1 MSLESVTAL
10 LLIAVPIVFN
20 VAFFELGRAFDYPD
34 ILRREPDEILRRF
47 HAGGTG
53 LLLRWHLLM
62 LSALAMVPLVAL
74 LSVVLG
80 AAPALTA
87 VTIVVG
93 VAAGL
98 VQAFGLLRWPYAVAE
113 LARRWVAADAPGTEQ
128 VDADATRRSIEVT
141 FAILHRYLG
150 VGVGEHLGYLL
161 TGAWTLLA
169 AASIVTTDSAIPAW
183 LGWVGALVGLALIVG
198 SAEFAGPNERDG
210 WRLAGIVVP
219 IAYVAWSIWLIA
231 LGVFL
236 LL

>member
-1 MSLESVTAL
+1 MSLDALTAGC
-10 LLIAVPIVFN
+10 LIVVPIVFN

-47 HAGGTG
+47 AAGGTG

-62 LSALAMVPLVAL
+62 LSALAMVPLV
-74 LSVVLG
+74 VLF
-80 AAPALTA
+80 AVCLEAPPALTA
-87 VTIVVG
+87 VTIAIG

-98 VQAFGLLRWPYAVAE
+98 VQAIGLLRWTYAVPE
-113 LARRWVAADAPGTEQ
+113 LARRWTAADGPDGTS
-128 VDADATRRSIEVT
+128 TRQAIEVT
-141 FAILHRYLG
+141 FAMLHRFLG

-169 AASIVTTDSAIPAW
+169 AASILATTSIPGW
-183 LGWVGALVGLALIVG
+183 LGWIGIPIGLALVVG

-210 WRLAGIVVP
+210 WRVAGIVVP
-219 IAYVAWSIWLIA
+219 IAYVAWSVWLIA
-231 LGVFL
+231 LGIAL

>member
-1 MSLESVTAL
+1 MSLDALTAL

-80 AAPALTA
+80 ATPALTT

-98 VQAFGLLRWPYAVAE
+98 VQALGLLRWPYAVPE
-113 LARRWVAADAPGTEQ
+113 LARRWVAADAPGTEPAE
-128 VDADATRRSIEVT
+128 ADATRRSIEVT

-161 TGAWTLLA
+161 TGAWTILV
-169 AASIVTTDSAIPAW
+169 AASIVTTGAIPAW
-183 LGWVGALVGLALIVG
+183 LGWIGALVGLALIVG

-231 LGVFL
+231 LGVSL

>member
-1 MSLESVTAL
+1 MSVEAATAL
-10 LLIAVPIVFN
+10 LLIVVPIVFN
-20 VAFFELGRAFDYPD
+20 VAFFELGRAFDYPG

-74 LSVVLG
+74 LSMVLG
-80 AAPALTA
+80 AAQALTT
-87 VTIVVG
+87 VTIVIG

-98 VQAFGLLRWPYAVAE
+98 VQALGLLRWPYAVPE
-113 LARRWVAADAPGTEQ
+113 LARRWVAADAPGTEPAA
-128 VDADATRRSIEVT
+128 ADATRRSIEVT

-161 TGAWTLLA
+161 TGAWTLLV
-169 AASIVTTDSAIPAW
+169 AASIVTTGAIPAW
-183 LGWVGALVGLALIVG
+183 LGWIGALVGLALIVG

-219 IAYVAWSIWLIA
+219 IAYVAWSLWLIG

>member
-1 MSLESVTAL
+1 MSLDVVTAL

-80 AAPALTA
+80 ATPALTA

-98 VQAFGLLRWPYAVAE
+98 VQALGLLRWPYAVPE
-113 LARRWVAADAPGTEQ
+113 LARRWVAADAPGVDPTE
-128 VDADATRRSIEVT
+128 ADATRRSIEVT

-161 TGAWTLLA
+161 TGAWTILV
-169 AASIVTTDSAIPAW
+169 AASIVTTGAIPAW
-183 LGWVGALVGLALIVG
+183 LGWIGALVGLALIVG

-219 IAYVAWSIWLIA
+219 IAYVAWSVWLIA
-231 LGVFL
+231 LGVSL

>member
-1 MSLESVTAL
+1 MSLDVVTAL

-80 AAPALTA
+80 ATPALTT

-98 VQAFGLLRWPYAVAE
+98 VQALGLLRWPYAVPE
-113 LARRWVAADAPGTEQ
+113 LARRWVAADAPGTEPAE
-128 VDADATRRSIEVT
+128 ADATRRSIEVT

-161 TGAWTLLA
+161 TGAWTILV
-169 AASIVTTDSAIPAW
+169 AASIVTTGAIPAW
-183 LGWVGALVGLALIVG
+183 LGWIGALVGLALIVG

-219 IAYVAWSIWLIA
+219 IAYVAWSVWLIA
-231 LGVFL
+231 LGVSL
-236 LL
+236 LV

>member
-1 MSLESVTAL
+1 MSLDALTAGF
-10 LLIAVPIVFN
+10 LIVVPIVFN

-47 HAGGTG
+47 AAGGTG

-74 LSVVLG
+74 LAVCLE
-80 AAPALTA
+80 APTALTA
-87 VTIVVG
+87 VTIAIG

-98 VQAFGLLRWPYAVAE
+98 VQAIGLLRWTYAVPE
-113 LARRWVAADAPGTEQ
+113 LARRWTAADGPDGAP
-128 VDADATRRSIEVT
+128 TRQAIEVT
-141 FAILHRYLG
+141 FATLHRFLG

-169 AASIVTTDSAIPAW
+169 AASVVATTTIPGW
-183 LGWVGALVGLALIVG
+183 LGWIGVPIGLALIVG

-210 WRLAGIVVP
+210 WRVAGIVVP
-219 IAYVAWSIWLIA
+219 IAYVAWSVWLIA
-231 LGVFL
+231 LGIAL

>member
-1 MSLESVTAL
+1 MSVDAVTAL

-34 ILRREPDEILRRF
+34 ILRREPAEILRWF

-80 AAPALTA
+80 AAPALTT

-98 VQAFGLLRWPYAVAE
+98 VQALGLLRWPYAVPE
-113 LARRWVAADAPGTEQ
+113 LARRWVAADAPGTEPAQ
-128 VDADATRRSIEVT
+128 ADATRRSIEVT

-161 TGAWTLLA
+161 TGAWTILA
-169 AASIVTTDSAIPAW
+169 GASIVTTDSAIPAW
-183 LGWVGALVGLALIVG
+183 LGWIGALVGIALIIG

-219 IAYVAWSIWLIA
+219 IAYVAWSVWLIA
-231 LGVFL
+231 LGVSL

>member
-1 MSLESVTAL
+1 MSLDAVTAL

-80 AAPALTA
+80 ATPALTT

-98 VQAFGLLRWPYAVAE
+98 VQALGLLRWPYAVPE
-113 LARRWVAADAPGTEQ
+113 LARRWVAADAPGTEPAE
-128 VDADATRRSIEVT
+128 ADATRRSIEVT

-161 TGAWTLLA
+161 TGAWTILV
-169 AASIVTTDSAIPAW
+169 AASIVTTGAIPAW
-183 LGWVGALVGLALIVG
+183 LGWIGALVGLALIVG

-219 IAYVAWSIWLIA
+219 IAYVAWSVWLIA
-231 LGVFL
+231 LGVSL
-236 LL
+236 LV

>member
-1 MSLESVTAL
+1 MSVETVTAL

-47 HAGGTG
+47 DAGGTG

-74 LSVVLG
+74 LAVTLG

-98 VQAFGLLRWPYAVAE
+98 LQALGLLRWPYAVPE
-113 LARRWVAADAPGTEQ
+113 LARRWVAADAPGSDPAAAE
-128 VDADATRRSIEVT
+128 ATRRSIEVT
-141 FAILHRYLG
+141 FALLHRYLG

-169 AASIVTTDSAIPAW
+169 AASIVTTNSAIPAW
-183 LGWVGALVGLALIVG
+183 IGWIGAIVGLALVVG

-210 WRLAGIVVP
+210 WPFAGLVVP
-219 IAYVAWSIWLIA
+219 IAYVAWSVWLIA

>member
-1 MSLESVTAL
+1 MSIDAITAL

-74 LSVVLG
+74 LSILLG
-80 AAPALTA
+80 ATPALTT

-98 VQAFGLLRWPYAVAE
+98 VQALGLLRWPYAVPE
-113 LARRWVAADAPGTEQ
+113 LARRWVAADAPGTEPAE
-128 VDADATRRSIEVT
+128 ADATRRSIEVT

-161 TGAWTLLA
+161 TGAWTILV
-169 AASIVTTDSAIPAW
+169 AASIVTTGAIPAW
-183 LGWVGALVGLALIVG
+183 LGWIGALVGLALIVG

-219 IAYVAWSIWLIA
+219 IAYVAWSVWLIA
-231 LGVFL
+231 LGVSL
-236 LL
+236 LV